1 MEGEMSAETIR
12 WRPPV
17 WFMLL
22 AAALGIALGE
32 VIYRS
37 WTGPVLLEPLL
48 QEQLRAKNASVLHD
62 GSSDLPEKRGDTNN
76 QDQPQQPL

>member
-1 MEGEMSAETIR
+1 MSAEAIR

-37 WTGPVLLEPLL
+37 WTGPFLQERLQ
-48 QEQLRAKNASVLHD
+48 QEQLHAKNASVLHD
-62 GSSDLPEKRGDTNN
+62 GSPDLPEKRGNTNN